1 MRRVKRE
8 KAGFSARVA
17 AVRRFNRFYI
27 RRIGV
32 LNKGMYKTALSLAEV
47 RVLFELSQ
55 HENPTA
61 TDLRKSLGLD
71 VGYLSRMLR
80 GFVRNDMLRRTPS
93 KSDRR
98 RRHLC
103 LTKQGRRA
111 LMPINARADAE
122 AGALLETLSKRQ
134 QVRLLAAMTAIVRLL
149 GSQDT
154 RRGTEIVRV

>member
-1 MRRVKRE
+1 MRRVKRQE
-8 KAGFSARVA
+8 ASFPARVA
-17 AVRRFNRFYI
+17 AVRRFNRFYT

-32 LNKGMYKTALSLAEV
+32 LNKGMYETPLSLAEV

-80 GFVRNDMLRRTPS
+80 GFERSGVIRRTPS

-103 LTKQGRRA
+103 LTTQGRRA
-111 LMPINARADAE
+111 LVPINARADAE
-122 AGALLETLSKRQ
+122 AGALLKTISKRQ
-134 QVRLLAAMTAIVRLL
+134 QVRLLAAMDTIVKLL
-149 GSQDT
+149 GNRDK
-154 RRGTEIVRV
+154 